1 MRVIVVGGGIGGL
14 STAIALRR
22 TGHDV
27 VVLERAPSIE
37 VVGAGIAR
45 FANALRG
52 LARLGVHHDV
62 AALGSRGRRG
72 AIRTCDG
79 RQLSTMSSDIVE
91 RTIAIHRADLQAVLG
106 RTAADLRLG
115 AEVISVADDSGAV
128 AALLADGTAVE
139 GDLLIGADGVN
150 SVVRRAVAD
159 ARPRFA
165 GYTAWR
171 GVCRAPVET
180 GLLSESWGVGERF
193 GILDI
198 GRSRTYWFATKN
210 APEGEPDEPAGRKAE
225 ILRRFA
231 GWHDPIAEVAAATDE
246 AEILRNDVYY
256 LKPLERWTRGRV
268 ALLGD
273 AAHATT
279 PGIGQGA
286 AQAIEDAV
294 VLADQLAGGQDLQA
308 ALASYESI
316 RRPRAEL
323 VLKLSRRAD
332 NVAQLANPVACRLR
346 NAIVA
351 RLPERAQQRQLDA
364 VVRHQV

>member
-27 VVLERAPSIE
+27 VVLERAPSID
-37 VVGAGIAR
+37 VVGAGIGL

-52 LARLGVHHDV
+52 LARLGVHDDV

-79 RQLSTMSSDIVE
+79 RQLSTMSSAVVE
-91 RTIAIHRADLQAVLG
+91 STIAIHRADLQAVLG
-106 RTAADLRLG
+106 HAAADLRLG
-115 AEVISVADDSGAV
+115 SEVTSVADDSGAV

-139 GDLLIGADGVN
+139 GDLLIGADGLN

-159 ARPRFA
+159 VRPRFA

-171 GVCRAPVET
+171 GICRVPVEP
-180 GLLSESWGVGERF
+180 GLLSESWGMGERF
-193 GILDI
+193 GLLDI

-231 GWHDPIAEVAAATDE
+231 GWHVPIAEVVAATDE
-246 AEILRNDVYY
+246 ADILRNDVYY

-268 ALLGD
+268 ALVGD

-294 VLADQLAGGQDLQA
+294 VLADQLVGGRGPQA
-308 ALASYESI
+308 SLASYESV

-323 VLKLSRRAD
+323 VLKLSRRVD
-332 NVAQLANPVACRLR
+332 RVAQLANPVACRLR

>member
-14 STAIALRR
+14 SAAIALRR

-37 VVGAGIAR
+37 VVGAGIGL

-52 LARLGVHHDV
+52 LARLGVRDEV
-62 AALGSRGRRG
+62 TALGSRGRRG
-72 AIRTCDG
+72 AIRTWDG
-79 RQLSTMSSDIVE
+79 RQLSTMSSEVVE
-91 RTIAIHRADLQAVLG
+91 GTIAIHRADLQLVLA
-106 RTAADLRLG
+106 RAAADVRFG
-115 AEVISVADDSGAV
+115 AEVRSVADDGGAV
-128 AALLADGTAVE
+128 AARLADGTAVE
-139 GDLLIGADGVN
+139 GELLVGADGVN
-150 SVVRRAVAD
+150 SVVRRAVVEAG
-159 ARPRFA
+159 PRFA

-171 GVCRAPVET
+171 GISRVPVET

-193 GILDI
+193 GLLDI

-210 APEGEPDEPAGRKAE
+210 APEREPDEPAGRKAE

-231 GWHDPIAEVAAATDE
+231 GWHEPIAEVAAAIDE
-246 AEILRNDVYY
+246 ADILRNDVYY
-256 LKPLERWTRGRV
+256 LEPLERWTRGRV
-268 ALLGD
+268 TLLGD

-294 VLADQLAGGQDLQA
+294 VLADQLAAGRDPQA
-308 ALASYESI
+308 ALASYETI

-323 VLKLSRRAD
+323 VLKLSRRVD
-332 NVAQLANPVACRLR
+332 KIAQLANPVACRLR

-364 VVRHQV
+364 VVRHQL

>member
-14 STAIALRR
+14 STAIALDR

-27 VVLERAPSIE
+27 VVLERAPSIDP
-37 VVGAGIAR
+37 VGAGISL

-52 LARLGVHHDV
+52 LARLGVHDDV

-72 AIRTCDG
+72 AVRTWDG
-79 RQLSTMSSDIVE
+79 RQISTLSSDVVE
-91 RTIAIHRADLQAVLG
+91 GTIAIHRADLQAVLG
-106 RTAADLRLG
+106 RAAADLRLG
-115 AEVISVADDSGAV
+115 AEVTSVADDADAV

-139 GDLLIGADGVN
+139 GDLLVGADGLS

-171 GVCRAPVET
+171 GICRVPVET

-193 GILDI
+193 GLLDI

-225 ILRRFA
+225 ILRRFV
-231 GWHDPIAEVAAATDE
+231 GWHEPIAEVAAATDE
-246 AEILRNDVYY
+246 ADILRTDVYY
-256 LKPLERWTRGRV
+256 LEPLERWTRGRV

-294 VLADQLAGGQDLQA
+294 VLADQLAAGRDPQA
-308 ALASYESI
+308 ALASYEAI

-323 VLKLSRRAD
+323 VLKLSRRVD
-332 NVAQLANPVACRLR
+332 KVAQLANPVACRLR

-364 VVRHQV
+364 VVGHQV

>member
-14 STAIALRR
+14 SAAIALRR
-22 TGHDV
+22 TGHNV
-27 VVLERAPSIE
+27 VVLERAPSID
-37 VVGAGIAR
+37 VVGAGISL

-52 LARLGVHHDV
+52 LARLGVHDDV
-62 AALGSRGRRG
+62 AALGSRGRRS
-72 AIRTCDG
+72 AIRTSDG
-79 RQLSTMSSDIVE
+79 RQLSTMSLDVIE
-91 RTIAIHRADLQAVLG
+91 GTIAIHRADLQAVLG
-106 RTAADLRLG
+106 RAAADLRLG
-115 AEVISVADDSGAV
+115 AEVTSVADDSGAV

-286 AQAIEDAV
+286 AQAIEDAI
-294 VLADQLAGGQDLQA
+294 VLADQLAGRDPRA
-308 ALASYESI
+308 ALASYEST

-323 VLKLSRRAD
+323 VLKLSRRVD
-332 NVAQLANPVACRLR
+332 KVAQLANPVACRLR